1 MQNCKINFNE
11 MKNTIPCSINP
22 QHPFPSILSDF
33 LLCLINIQLS
43 HKVSNNKNRSIFCK
57 NICFL
62 ADIKIFRRKYI
73 QCTFLNKIHSSI
85 FCYVHF
91 KFIFFIKLFNQFL
104 QELKKFENII
114 YASAAH
120 YKKKNP
126 VFLHSLTRVQYIY
139 FSFTIIA

>member
-43 HKVSNNKNRSIFCK
+43 HKVSNNKKF
-57 NICFL
+57 FV
-62 ADIKIFRRKYI
+62 KIFVFQLTLKFSMKIYTVYI
-73 QCTFLNKIHSSI
+73 SKQNSQFK
-85 FCYVHF
+85 FFYVHF

-104 QELKKFENII
+104 QELQKFEIII

-120 YKKKNP
+120 YKKKTPFFALVNQ
-126 VFLHSLTRVQYIY
+126 STIYIY